1 MAAQGLVSMSDQFK
15 GLPMEAL
22 IGGPLQAVADSSLQL
37 AKAQATYLMAVGM
50 DQQTDKNG
58 KAVTSGALKPREV
71 DFSMNRPVENED
83 GTITQEKI
91 DISVPLLACVT
102 PPSLQISDVDINFDM
117 RVSSS
122 TMTSSKTDKDASV
135 TATAKAGWG
144 PFSASVKVTGSVAST
159 QQSQRKSDNQA
170 RYTVNVKAAQTG
182 TPEGLSRV
190 LDIMQ
195 SCATPKQITPA
206 DPKKKN

>member
-1 MAAQGLVSMSDQFK
+1 MADGLVSMSDQFK

-37 AKAQATYLMAVGM
+37 ARAQATYLMAVGM
-50 DQQTDKNG
+50 DQQKDKNG
-58 KAVTSGALKPREV
+58 KPVTGGALKPREV

-83 GTITQEKI
+83 GTITQEKV

-122 TMTSSKTDKDASV
+122 TMNSSKTDKNASV
-135 TATAKAGWG
+135 TASAKAG
-144 PFSASVKVTGSVAST
+144 
-159 QQSQRKSDNQA
+159 R
-170 RYTVNVKAAQTG
+170 
-182 TPEGLSRV
+182 
-190 LDIMQ
+190 
-195 SCATPKQITPA
+195 
-206 DPKKKN
+206 

>member
-1 MAAQGLVSMSDQFK
+1 M
-15 GLPMEAL
+15 
-22 IGGPLQAVADSSLQL
+22 

-50 DQQTDKNG
+50 QDGSGGKGG
-58 KAVTSGALKPREV
+58 KAAGALKPREV

-83 GTITQEKI
+83 GTLTQEKI

-122 TMTSSKTDKDASV
+122 TMTSSKTEKDASV
-135 TATAKAGWG
+135 TASAKAGWG

-195 SCATPKQITPA
+195 SCAVPKQITPA
-206 DPKKKN
+206 DGKKK

>member
-1 MAAQGLVSMSDQFK
+1 MAEGLVNMSDQFK

-50 DQQTDKNG
+50 QDGSGGKGG
-58 KAVTSGALKPREV
+58 KAAGALKPREV

-83 GTITQEKI
+83 GTLTQEKI

-122 TMTSSKTDKDASV
+122 TMTSSKTEKDASV
-135 TATAKAGWG
+135 TASAKAGWG

-159 QQSQRKSDNQA
+159 QQSQRKSDNQG
-170 RYTVNVKAAQTG
+170 RSTVNVKAAQTG
-182 TPEGLSRV
+182 TPEGWSRV

-195 SCATPKQITPA
+195 SCAVPKQITPA
-206 DPKKKN
+206 DGKKK

>member
-1 MAAQGLVSMSDQFK
+1 MADGLVNMSDQFK

-37 AKAQATYLMAVGM
+37 ARAQATYLMSVGM

-58 KAVTSGALKPREV
+58 KPVTGGALKPREV

-102 PPSLQISDVDINFDM
+102 PPSLQISDVDITFDM

-122 TMTSSKTDKDASV
+122 TMSSSKTDKSASV
-135 TATAKAGWG
+135 TASAKAGWG

-195 SCATPKQITPA
+195 SCAVPKQITPA
-206 DPKKKN
+206 GPKKK

>member
-1 MAAQGLVSMSDQFK
+1 MAEGLVNMSDQFK

-50 DQQTDKNG
+50 QDGSGGKGG
-58 KAVTSGALKPREV
+58 KAAGALKPREV

-83 GTITQEKI
+83 GTLTQEKI

-122 TMTSSKTDKDASV
+122 TMTSSKTEKDASV
-135 TATAKAGWG
+135 TASAKAGWG

-195 SCATPKQITPA
+195 SCAVPKQITPA
-206 DPKKKN
+206 DGKKK

>member
-1 MAAQGLVSMSDQFK
+1 MAEGLVNMSDQFK

-50 DQQTDKNG
+50 QDGSGGKGG
-58 KAVTSGALKPREV
+58 KAAGALKPREV
-71 DFSMNRPVENED
+71 DFSINRPVENED
-83 GTITQEKI
+83 GTLTQEKI

-122 TMTSSKTDKDASV
+122 TMTSSKTEKDASV
-135 TATAKAGWG
+135 TASAKAGWG

-195 SCATPKQITPA
+195 SCAVPKQITPA
-206 DPKKKN
+206 DGKKK

>member
-1 MAAQGLVSMSDQFK
+1 MAEGLVNMSDQFK

-50 DQQTDKNG
+50 QDGAGGKGG
-58 KAVTSGALKPREV
+58 KAAGALKPREV

-83 GTITQEKI
+83 GTLTQEKI

-122 TMTSSKTDKDASV
+122 TMTSSKTEKDASV
-135 TATAKAGWG
+135 TASAKAGWG

-195 SCATPKQITPA
+195 SCAVPKQITPA
-206 DPKKKN
+206 DGKKK